1 MRLPR
6 VLRRAEEVLEEA
18 LRCEV
23 LLGRGIWATF
33 LLQGS
38 QGPPLAVLKVVSPRR
53 ARLAAKVNDPN
64 PFFANETPSERLV
77 RERETL
83 RSLAPHGLVPSLLD
97 AGENYLLMAHVSGPS
112 LAERRGASK
121 EELIEVVT
129 RIVEALGRIHE
140 LGFTHGDA
148 RPDNIILADKGP
160 VFIDFEHLID
170 PKRPTGERRALDWLR
185 LFNHIQHFRGDL
197 FDGDVSILL
206 KQIHQTVSADVL
218 QEIPLLAKQ
227 LQLVVPPALLQSLV
241 GLEA

>member
-6 VLRRAEEVLEEA
+6 VLRRAEEVMEEA

-121 EELIEVVT
+121 EELIEIVI

-148 RPDNIILADKGP
+148 RPDNIILADRGP
-160 VFIDFEHLID
+160 VFIDFEHLIGPHSPAD
-170 PKRPTGERRALDWLR
+170 EQRALDWLR
-185 LFNHIQHFRGDL
+185 FFHHIQHFRGDL
-197 FDGDVSILL
+197 FDGDAGLL
-206 KQIHQTVSADVL
+206 LEQIYQTVDADDL
-218 QEIPLLAKQ
+218 KRLPILSNQ
-227 LQLVVPPALLQSLV
+227 LQWVVPPTLLNSL
-241 GLEA
+241 E